1 MALSLFQSLLMS
13 KSTSIFVPSFHAYKL
28 IIVLINAAILGMDV
42 PTLGEEKSQEVQPK
56 YFQ

>member
-1 MALSLFQSLLMS
+1 MS
-13 KSTSIFVPSFHAYKL
+13 KSTSIFVPCFHAYKL
-28 IIVLINAAILGMDV
+28 IILLINAAILGMDV